1 MVYRIKGIFVSS
13 EKDLLTATVNIHYL
27 SSFILI
33 CSISYVKLQS
43 SVLLPQFFLKK

>member
-27 SSFILI
+27 SSFILF
-33 CSISYVKLQS
+33 V
-43 SVLLPQFFLKK
+43 QFLMWNFNHLYLIVAMKD